1 MAFKFSG
8 VYQHQQ
14 GEMVLRRI
22 VGGSVQVLLAGA
34 LSLGQFAAAQA
45 AAYPEVAYEFH
56 SVVPLGVETFKL
68 NTAKQ
73 TINLL
78 ASAESQQFEGIRL
91 LGNGGS
97 RVVLGPDGSQ
107 LRVYPRQVV
116 FRVTATAR
124 GKSLDDKP
132 FPVDANVD
140 LNQYLLSLRF
150 RLKVFRGLDFREVKP
165 VRSEQVG
172 VPADVT
178 YDERIYQLVF
188 DLDNVP
194 VEERILLEVYDAT
207 GGRLTRFH
215 LELM

>member
-8 VYQHQQ
+8 VYQHLQ

-22 VGGSVQVLLAGA
+22 VGRGVQVLLAGA

-45 AAYPEVAYEFH
+45 TAYPEVAYEFH

-78 ASAESQQFEGIRL
+78 ASAESEQFEGIRL

-97 RVVLGPDGSQ
+97 RVVLGPDRSQ

-124 GKSLDDKP
+124 RKSLYHKHG
-132 FPVDANVD
+132 PVDANVD
-140 LNQYLLSLRF
+140 PHPYLLRLRV
-150 RLKVFRGLDFREVKP
+150 RLNGLRRLDVREV
-165 VRSEQVG
+165 Q
-172 VPADVT
+172 
-178 YDERIYQLVF
+178 
-188 DLDNVP
+188 
-194 VEERILLEVYDAT
+194 
-207 GGRLTRFH
+207 
-215 LELM
+215 